1 MHNILITSSGRRVSL
16 VQFFKKEL
24 KLKSPESKVFVS
36 DASVLL
42 SAAAQIA
49 DGYFETY
56 LLSDSRYIEDLLDKC
71 IRRNI
76 SLVIPT
82 IDTEL
87 KILAQNKARFENH
100 NIKLVVSDTN
110 FIDSTE
116 NKLASNDFFN
126 SLHLPTILVYPKD
139 NYKFP
144 LFIKP
149 LNGSSGIDNYIVKNK
164 SEMRDYFFEN
174 ENLFFSEYL
183 DKKRYDEYTC
193 DLYYDK
199 NCDLKCIVPRKRIE
213 VRGGEVSKAVTEKNN
228 IIYFVENN
236 MSHIQGV
243 RGCVTLPVFLHKT
256 EENLF
261 GIEINARFGGGY
273 PLSYLAGAN
282 FPKWIIEEY
291 LFDESINYYDAWENN
306 LLMLRY
312 DEAILVRNYED

>member
-1 MHNILITSSGRRVSL
+1 M
-16 VQFFKKEL
+16 
-24 KLKSPESKVFVS
+24 
-36 DASVLL
+36 
-42 SAAAQIA
+42 
-49 DGYFETY
+49 
-56 LLSDSRYIEDLLDKC
+56 
-71 IRRNI
+71 
-76 SLVIPT
+76 
-82 IDTEL
+82 
-87 KILAQNKARFENH
+87 
-100 NIKLVVSDTN
+100 VSDTN

-228 IIYFVENN
+228 IIDFVENN

-243 RGCVTLPVFLHKT
+243 RGCVTLQVFLHKT